1 MADQKNTFLAIV
13 LSLIVLIGWQMM
25 FPPPPP
31 PAPAETAVVSGDAPQ
46 APAAVPAGGA
56 PTVTAPQG
64 GQVGAPVG
72 APVAAPVAM
81 TPADRA
87 AAVANGDRI
96 EIKTAHIEGSL
107 SLTGARFDDVTLLQY
122 RETIDPTSPPID
134 LLSPVNAPKPYYAEL
149 GWLSADP
156 ALPMPGPATTWQ
168 ARDGATTLTDTQ
180 PLVLAWDN
188 GAGLRFTRT
197 IRADKN
203 YMFTIE
209 QTVENT
215 GAAAATLYPYAL
227 VSRLDTPVTQG
238 FFILHEG
245 LLGVFNGTLKEVDYD
260 EIQDKQRDQVEST
273 GGWIGITDKY
283 WLTAVAFDPA
293 MKVTASFNHAAAAG
307 RDRYQTDLRGE
318 AVTLAPGEVK
328 SVTSFV
334 FAGAKEVQLLDSY
347 AETLGITNFDLAIDF
362 GWFFFLTKPFF
373 YALIWLR
380 DQLGSYGLAILAFTV
395 ILRLVA
401 YPLANKQFIAMSKMK
416 KLQPDMQK
424 LQEKYANDRQRLS
437 QEMMALYK
445 REGAN
450 PLSGC
455 LPIFIQIPI
464 FFALYKVLF
473 VTIEMRHAPF
483 YGWIK
488 DLSAADPTSVFNLF
502 GLLPYDVPSFLVIGA
517 WPILMGI
524 TMWLQQKLNPA
535 PADPIQAKVFM
546 FLPFLFTFMLASFP
560 SGLVIYWAW
569 SNLLGIAQQ
578 WVIMRRM
585 GVKA

>member
-31 PAPAETAVVSGDAPQ
+31 PVQTE
-46 APAAVPAGGA
+46 APAANSVAPATVPNGSAPVAPPADGAVPAPGA
-56 PTVTAPQG
+56 
-64 GQVGAPVG
+64 
-72 APVAAPVAM
+72 APVAAPVAAPAAM

-87 AAVANGDRI
+87 AAVANGDRV

-107 SLTGARFDDVTLLQY
+107 SLTGARFDDVTLLKY
-122 RETIDPTSPPID
+122 RETIDPASAPID

-156 ALPMPGPATTWQ
+156 ALPMPGPATKWE
-168 ARDGATTLTDTQ
+168 ARGGAATLTEAQ
-180 PLVLAWDN
+180 PLVLSWDN

-197 IRADKN
+197 IRADKD
-203 YMFTIE
+203 YMFTVE
-209 QTVENT
+209 QTVENY

-227 VSRLDTPVTQG
+227 VSRLDTPATQG

-260 EIQDKQRDQVEST
+260 EIQEKGREQVESA

-283 WLTAVAFDPA
+283 WLTAVAFDPSMA
-293 MKVTASFNHAAAAG
+293 VTASFNHAQPAG
-307 RDRYQTDLRGE
+307 RDRYQTDLRGS
-318 AVTLAPGEVK
+318 AVTVAPGEVK
-328 SVTSFV
+328 SVTAFV
-334 FAGAKEVQLLDSY
+334 FAGAKEVQLLDNY
-347 AETLGITNFDLAIDF
+347 AETLGIANFDLAIDF

-395 ILRLVA
+395 ILRLLA

-416 KLQPDMQK
+416 KLQPEMQK
-424 LQEKYANDRQRLS
+424 LQERHANDRQRLS

-502 GLLPYDVPSFLVIGA
+502 GLLPYDVPSFLNIGA

-546 FLPFLFTFMLASFP
+546 FLPILFTIMLASFP